1 MSGNNIQAQRQD
13 LVPGGNKV
21 TGSYPA
27 GAAIYILQT
36 GRQEANGNM
45 KPLANNVYV
54 IKGSCT
60 WGVADAGTPKD
71 NLRMYLNH
79 FVEESSQWRFK
90 AHNIMAAFEVR
101 VYKEAP
107 KKAEVMMDQVSCCI
121 VNKNLVNVGVCLI
134 KTNIL

>member
-21 TGSYPA
+21 TGSNPA
-27 GAAIYILQT
+27 GTAIYILQT

-45 KPLANNVYV
+45 KPLANHVYV
-54 IKGSCT
+54 

-79 FVEESSQWRFK
+79 FVEEISGGDSRLT
-90 AHNIMAAFEVR
+90 I
-101 VYKEAP
+101 
-107 KKAEVMMDQVSCCI
+107 
-121 VNKNLVNVGVCLI
+121 
-134 KTNIL
+134 

>member
-21 TGSYPA
+21 TGSNPP

-54 IKGSCT
+54 IKGSCM
-60 WGVADAGTPKD
+60 WGMADAGTPKD
-71 NLRMYLNH
+71 NLRMYLNN
-79 FVEESSQWRFK
+79 FVEESSGGEFK
-90 AHNIMAAFEVR
+90 AYNVMAAFEVQ

-107 KKAEVMMDQVSCCI
+107 KNQKPSWIRFHVA
-121 VNKNLVNVGVCLI
+121 
-134 KTNIL
+134 